1 MLLRSSITTTKKF
14 FKSTLKN
21 FKSFFSSGYQKLP
34 KSTSPYNHLSYC
46 EATNHV
52 MDTNIDNNNGNYT
65 KLSNASPSKEKNQ
78 VKKREV
84 FDKKN
89 NEKRMTLQGEK
100 QKDSS
105 FISKDMRERRYCM
118 VEEKL
123 RELKMLDISNVDY
136 VMDIEEVLYFY
147 SRITSPTYL
156 EIVDRF
162 FMEMYLD

>member
-1 MLLRSSITTTKKF
+1 
-14 FKSTLKN
+14 
-21 FKSFFSSGYQKLP
+21 
-34 KSTSPYNHLSYC
+34 
-46 EATNHV
+46 

-100 QKDSS
+100 QKDSP

-147 SRITSPTYL
+147 SRLTSPTYL

>member
-14 FKSTLKN
+14 FKTTLKN

-34 KSTSPYNHLSYC
+34 KSTSPYNHLSC
-46 EATNHV
+46 SEPSNHV
-52 MDTNIDNNNGNYT
+52 MDMNIDNKNGSYT

-78 VKKREV
+78 VKKGEV

-89 NEKRMTLQGEK
+89 NEKRLTLQGEK
-100 QKDSS
+100 QKVSS

-118 VEEKL
+118 VEKKL
-123 RELKMLDISNVDY
+123 RQLEMLDMSNEDY
-136 VMDIEEVLYFY
+136 VMDIEEVLYYY
-147 SRITSPTYL
+147 SKLTSPAYL

-162 FMEMYLD
+162 FMEMYSE